1 MTGTIIN
8 VITIL
13 VGSILGILVGSR
25 LPERIR
31 QTVIA
36 GLGLFV
42 AVIGIQMFLKTN
54 NSIIVLGS
62 LLLGGLLGEWWGI
75 EDGLRGLGDSLER
88 WFTRVFPKAAGS
100 PEAPHPEGSRFI
112 RGFLTASLVFCV
124 GPIAILGS
132 IQNGLTGDYR
142 LLVIKSILDGFA
154 SMAFASSLGVGVMFS
169 SLPIL
174 IYQGS
179 ISLLAAQAQSVMTS
193 AMTTEMTAV
202 GGVMLL
208 GIALSS
214 LLEIKRIR
222 VSSFLPALAIAPI
235 IVAILQALNQ
245 IPKIGG

>member
-1 MTGTIIN
+1 LTGTIIN

-13 VGSILGILVGSR
+13 VGSILGILLGSR

-75 EDGLRGLGDSLER
+75 EDGLRGLGDFLER
-88 WFTRVFPKAAGS
+88 WFTRAFPKTASS
-100 PEAPHPEGSRFI
+100 PEVPHPEGSRFI

-132 IQNGLTGDYR
+132 IQDGLTGDYR

-179 ISLLAAQAQSVMTS
+179 ISLLAAQAQSVMTT
-193 AMTTEMTAV
+193 AMTNEMTAV

-235 IVAILQALNQ
+235 IVAILQTLNL
-245 IPKIGG
+245 IPKIG